1 MNIFEQ
7 IASKRQEIEAATKQ
21 NIQKSFVNEFNEEV
35 EAVEKSE
42 QDEFNEVYDELFG
55 GGD

>member
-42 QDEFNEVYDELFG
+42 QDEFNEVYNELFG